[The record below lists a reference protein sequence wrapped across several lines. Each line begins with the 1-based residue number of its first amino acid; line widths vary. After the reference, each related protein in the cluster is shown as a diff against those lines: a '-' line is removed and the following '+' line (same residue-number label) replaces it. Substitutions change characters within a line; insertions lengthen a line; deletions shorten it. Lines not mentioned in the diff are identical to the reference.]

1 MEQVRR
7 YKEEMRNKAAKDNAN
22 SMSKDQLKYAEMSLD
37 LENLTSIVSHENS
50 FLSHLKKLAK
60 QIDVEYE
67 EEMGSG
73 KVVQRRRS
81 ISKSPSP
88 DDSPKTRGS
97 FIGGRSNFKKIDMRN
112 SNYSSLSP
120 KLGRADTKMSQ

>member
-7 YKEEMRNKAAKDNAN
+7 YKEEMRSKAAKDNAN

-50 FLSHLKKLAK
+50 FLNHLKKLAK

-67 EEMGSG
+67 EEMGSW
-73 KVVQRRRS
+73 KVAQRRKS

-88 DDSPKTRGS
+88 DNSPKMGGS
-97 FIGGRSNFKKIDMRN
+97 FINGRGFKKIDMRN

-120 KLGRADTKMSQ
+120 KLGRADTKLSQ